1 MRWRSSCRRSA
12 SAVWSSTIFG
22 GAPSSWPER
31 TDSVISPSSSA
42 NLNSLPTR
50 VRLFLA
56 VNLPA
61 DVRHAIA
68 HAATPLRAVA
78 PGLSWVNEEKVH
90 LTVKFLGQQ
99 PAVMAERV
107 ATAMREIAARNRVID
122 VEVGGVGAFPN
133 FRRPR
138 VVWIG
143 VTPEPKLELLHH
155 DVESSC
161 ESLGL
166 PIDGKPF
173 RPHLTL
179 ARVRPR
185 ASDPQTLREL
195 AHAAR
200 AVSYVEE
207 VVITSIDLMESTHT
221 ASGSVYRIVASAALR
236 D

>member
-1 MRWRSSCRRSA
+1 MPLRSSSRRQA
-12 SAVWSSTIFG
+12 SVVWSSTIFG
-22 GAPSSWPER
+22 DAPSSWPGH
-31 TDSVISPSSSA
+31 TGSAISRWSSA
-42 NLNSLPTR
+42 SRYSPPTL

-61 DVRHAIA
+61 EVRHAIA
-68 HAATPLRAVA
+68 DAAAPLRAAA
-78 PGLSWVNEEKVH
+78 PNLAWVSQEKVH
-90 LTVKFLGQQ
+90 LTVKFLGEQ
-99 PAVMAERV
+99 PEPMAEQVAAAMRDV
-107 ATAMREIAARNRVID
+107 ATRNRVID
-122 VEVGGVGAFPN
+122 VEIGGVGAFPN

-155 DVESSC
+155 DVESTC

-185 ASDPQTLREL
+185 ANDPQTLREL
-195 AHAAR
+195 ARAAR

-207 VVITSIDLMESTHT
+207 VVITSIDLMESKQT
-221 ASGSVYRIVASAALR
+221 ASGSTYRIVASSALR

>member
-1 MRWRSSCRRSA
+1 M
-12 SAVWSSTIFG
+12 
-22 GAPSSWPER
+22 
-31 TDSVISPSSSA
+31 
-42 NLNSLPTR
+42 
-50 VRLFLA
+50 RLFLA

-61 DVRHAIA
+61 EVRHAIA
-68 HAATPLRAVA
+68 DAAAPLRAAA
-78 PGLSWVNEEKVH
+78 PSLSWVSEEKVH
-90 LTVKFLGQQ
+90 LTVKFLGEQSES
-99 PAVMAERV
+99 MADRV
-107 ATAMREIAARNRVID
+107 VAAMREVATRNRVID
-122 VEVGGVGAFPN
+122 VEIGGMGAFPN

-185 ASDPQTLREL
+185 SSDPQTLREL
-195 AHAAR
+195 ARAAR

-207 VVITSIDLMESTHT
+207 VVISSIDLMESRQT
-221 ASGSVYRIVASAALR
+221 ASGSAYRVVASSALR

>member
-1 MRWRSSCRRSA
+1 MSGA
-12 SAVWSSTIFG
+12 
-22 GAPSSWPER
+22 APSNWLEHTASR
-31 TDSVISPSSSA
+31 ISPSSFASQ
-42 NLNSLPTR
+42 NRIPTR

-61 DVRHAIA
+61 EVRHAITE
-68 HAATPLRAVA
+68 AAAPLREVA
-78 PGLSWVNEEKVH
+78 PSLSWVAEDKLH
-90 LTVKFLGQQ
+90 LTVKFLGEQ
-99 PAVMAERV
+99 PREMADRV
-107 ATAMREIAARNRVID
+107 AAAMREVAVRNRMVD

-179 ARVRPR
+179 ARVRSR
-185 ASDPQTLREL
+185 GGDSQRLREL
-195 AHAAR
+195 SRAAR

-207 VVITSIDLMESTHT
+207 VVITSIDLMESHQT
-221 ASGSVYRIVASAALR
+221 ASGSAYRVLASLALR